1 MRLPNLRR
9 YYRNVPLIIVISGV
23 AAGWAVA
30 VAWAQT
36 RPTPQSPQPQTRPT
50 PAARATPLGRTAPP
64 PLKIHMFQP
73 GNLPPAHPLSSGS
86 EMGPVPQALTVVE
99 RQQIFS
105 LQNAPQVSLSLAHM
119 VEPNKAAL
127 RVVEPQYVG
136 EGVIKVGA
144 LASHQQQ
151 SYVCLDLDAEPNK
164 TYFVDM
170 MFETGAS
177 GAIWDVYG
185 PDSKTEM
192 DFPGATGKVTHLTFG
207 FVNAAKPGKFLF
219 QMAPR
224 QNSNVYRL
232 DIYVR

>member
-1 MRLPNLRR
+1 MQFSHSRR
-9 YYRNVPLIIVISGV
+9 FFRIVPLVIMISAAAAWVV
-23 AAGWAVA
+23 ALAG
-30 VAWAQT
+30 AQT
-36 RPTPQSPQPQTRPT
+36 RPMPQSPQRQTRPA
-50 PAARATPLGRTAPP
+50 PAARATPLGRTAPA
-64 PLKIHMFQP
+64 PLKIQMFHP
-73 GNLPPAHPLSSGS
+73 GNFPPAHPLSSGS
-86 EMGPVPQALTVVE
+86 DMGPVPQALTVAE

-105 LQNAPQVSLSLAHM
+105 LTNGPLVSLSLAQM
-119 VEPNKAAL
+119 VVPNKAAL

-136 EGVIKVGA
+136 EGLIKVGA

-151 SYVCLDLDAEPNK
+151 SYVCLDLYADPNK

-207 FVNAAKPGKFLF
+207 FVNTAKPGKFLF

-224 QNSNVYRL
+224 QNSNVYRV
-232 DIYVR
+232 DVYVK

>member
-1 MRLPNLRR
+1 MHLSHSRR
-9 YYRNVPLIIVISGV
+9 YFRIVPLIIIIISV
-23 AAGWAVA
+23 AAAWVVVA
-30 VAWAQT
+30 GAQT
-36 RPTPQSPQPQTRPT
+36 RPTPQWPRSQTRPT
-50 PAARATPLGRTAPP
+50 PAARATPLGRTAPA

-86 EMGPVPQALTVVE
+86 DMGPVPQALTVAE

-105 LQNAPQVSLSLAHM
+105 LQNGPQASLSLAHM

-127 RVVEPQYVG
+127 RVVDPQYAG
-136 EGVIKVGA
+136 EGIIKVGA

-151 SYVCLDLDAEPNK
+151 SYVCLDLYADPNK

-207 FVNAAKPGKFLF
+207 FVNSAKAGKFLF

-224 QNSNVYRL
+224 QNSNVYRV
-232 DIYVR
+232 DIYVK